1 MAIKASELNIILN
14 LQQKQFSKDLART
27 QRQVDRMGN
36 KFQSATKKATR
47 GFNGLG
53 KAVKMLAPILA
64 GVFSIRAINSIV
76 NNAAAISDLARIAGV
91 TNTEF
96 QKLAA
101 AARTVGV
108 EQDKLSDIIKD
119 TQDKVGDFLITGQG
133 PLVDFFETV
142 APLVGVTADNFR
154 NLSGPQALQLYV
166 SSLEKANVS
175 QAQMTFFMEAIA
187 SDATALLPLLKN
199 NGAEFQRLG
208 TQAEK
213 AGRILGDDALENAES
228 LRSKMQELTGQ
239 MNTLISEALL
249 KNADDIIRIVTKFT
263 DDVLPK
269 VLAASEKIVDL
280 LASDE
285 PPSKTSTINIAKRA
299 IEGRFGLPVGS
310 LGGMDDKVTDLGSVK
325 IGQSTRD
332 GPMPDNEAVDLA
344 LKALVATN
352 PIKDGGNVNP
362 LSNQPGG
369 ILTKKQQDDAK
380 KAQEEAAAAIDEAR
394 KSYQDLLNTLDPVS
408 AATFDYVNHLEKLN
422 EFEKLTGEEIGNK
435 AILVDQLKVAMR
447 RAKQEASEFS
457 AVADTL
463 EQGLTDAFMS
473 ALEGANSFKDAMRLT
488 AATVI
493 KELYR
498 VLVVQQLVNSAM
510 NFLGF
515 TQSPLGGYA
524 FTGFQGG
531 AHGRQMTAGK
541 PYMTGESGRELFI
554 PSTPGRLL
562 SPAQTNNALGGG
574 GPVVV
579 NQSINVTTGVQ
590 QTVRTEIKSM
600 MPQIAEATKG
610 AVADAKMRGGQY
622 KRAFN

>member
-27 QRQVDRMGN
+27 QRQVDRMGT
-36 KFQSATKKATR
+36 KFAKATKKAQR
-47 GFNGLG
+47 GFSGIG
-53 KAVKMLAPILA
+53 TAVKALAPILA
-64 GVFSIRAINSIV
+64 GVFSVRAINSIV
-76 NNAAAISDLARIAGV
+76 NNAAAISDLARVAGV
-91 TNTEF
+91 TTEEF
-96 QKLAA
+96 QKMSFAA
-101 AARTVGV
+101 KTVGI
-108 EQDKLSDIIKD
+108 EQDKLSDLIKD
-119 TQDKVGDFLITGQG
+119 TNDKIGDFLITGAG
-133 PLVDFFETV
+133 PMVDFFETI
-142 APLVGVTADNFR
+142 APLVGVTADDFR

-166 SSLEKANVS
+166 DSLEKANVS
-175 QAQMTFFMEAIA
+175 QAEFTFFMEAIA
-187 SDATALLPLLKN
+187 SDATALLPLLR
-199 NGAEFQRLG
+199 NGGSEFKKLG
-208 TQAEK
+208 EEAK
-213 AGRILGDDALENAES
+213 RSGNILSDEALTGAQKMRKE
-228 LRSKMQELTGQ
+228 MQELTGS

-249 KNADDIIRIVTKFT
+249 KNSDQIIDIVRTFT
-263 DDVLPK
+263 DEILPK
-269 VLAASEKIVDL
+269 VLDASEKIAQYLGGGGPPGGAKISPQQQAIDKALDDAAFANMDQGDPSSTGQFGIDANGNIFEHGTLTDDQIDSGVFDL
-280 LASDE
+280 GTHRLFPSF
-285 PPSKTSTINIAKRA
+285 PSKKPKR
-299 IEGRFGLPVGS
+299 R
-310 LGGMDDKVTDLGSVK
+310 
-325 IGQSTRD
+325 
-332 GPMPDNEAVDLA
+332 
-344 LKALVATN
+344 
-352 PIKDGGNVNP
+352 PIRTQRQKD
-362 LSNQPGG
+362 
-369 ILTKKQQDDAK
+369 
-380 KAQEEAAAAIDEAR
+380 EEAAKLKELNRVIDEA
-394 KSYQDLLNTLDPVS
+394 KTKYNDLLNSLDPLS
-408 AATFDYVNHLEKLN
+408 AATFEYTKNLETLN
-422 EFEKLTGEEIGNK
+422 EFERLTGQSIENK
-435 AILVDQLKVAMR
+435 AVLVDQLKVSMQ

-488 AATVI
+488 AASVI

-510 NFLGF
+510 GFLGF

>member
-1 MAIKASELNIILN
+1 MAIKASELNVILS

-27 QRQVDRMGN
+27 QRSVDRFGS
-36 KFQSATKKATR
+36 KVDKQTRKIKK
-47 GFNGLG
+47 GFKGVG
-53 KAVKMLAPILA
+53 IAVKALAPILA

-76 NNAAAISDLARIAGV
+76 NNAAAISDLARLAGV
-91 TNTEF
+91 NTTEF

-108 EQDKLSDIIKD
+108 EQDKLSDIFKD
-119 TQDKVGDFLITGQG
+119 TNDKVGDFLITGQG

-154 NLSGPQALQLYV
+154 DLSGPQALQLYV
-166 SSLEKANVS
+166 SSLQKANVS

-187 SDATALLPLLKN
+187 SDATALLPLLRN
-199 NGAEFQRLG
+199 NGAEFKKLG
-208 TQAEK
+208 DEAQA
-213 AGRILGDDALENAES
+213 AGRILGSEALTNAEE
-228 LRSKMQELTGQ
+228 LRAKMQALTGQ

-249 KNADDIIRIVTKFT
+249 ENADDIIRIVEKFT
-263 DDVLPK
+263 DKILPK

-285 PPSKTSTINIAKRA
+285 PASKTGTLNIARRA

-310 LGGMDDKVTDLGSVK
+310 LGGMDGKAADVNTASNRT
-325 IGQSTRD
+325 STRD
-332 GPMPDNEAVDLA
+332 GPFPDNEAVSIAHQA
-344 LKALVATN
+344 LIATN
-352 PIKDGGNVNP
+352 PIGDGGNVNP

-380 KAQEEAAAAIDEAR
+380 KAQEDAAKAIDDATN
-394 KSYQDLLNTLDPVS
+394 SYQDLLNTLNPVS
-408 AATFDYVNHLEKLN
+408 AATFDYVNNLENLN
-422 EFEKLTGEEIGNK
+422 TFEKLTGQEIANK
-435 AILVDQLKVAMR
+435 AVLVDQLRAQMK
-447 RAKQEASEFS
+447 RAKDEATGF
-457 AVADTL
+457 AQVTDAL
-463 EQGLTDAFMS
+463 EDGLTSAFM
-473 ALEGANSFKDAMRLT
+473 AGLEGAESFKDAMSAT
-488 AATVI
+488 AQAVI
-493 KELYR
+493 RELFR

-510 NFLGF
+510 GALGF
-515 TQSPLGGYA
+515 TAVPGG
-524 FTGFQGG
+524 GFAAPGG

-541 PYMTGESGRELFI
+541 AYMTGESGRELFV

-562 SPAQTNNALGGG
+562 SPAQTMNAFGGG
-574 GPVVV
+574 SGVVV

>member
-1 MAIKASELNIILN
+1 MAIKASELNVILS

-27 QRQVDRMGN
+27 QRSVDRMGTRFA
-36 KFQSATKKATR
+36 KATKKASK
-47 GFNGLG
+47 GFTGIG
-53 KAVKMLAPILA
+53 TAVKALAPILA

-76 NNAAAISDLARIAGV
+76 NNAAAISDLARLAGV
-91 TNTEF
+91 NTTEF

-119 TQDKVGDFLITGQG
+119 TNDKVGDFLITGQG

-154 NLSGPQALQLYV
+154 DLSGPQALQLYV

-199 NGAEFQRLG
+199 NGAEFKKLG
-208 TQAEK
+208 EEAQG
-213 AGRILGDDALENAES
+213 AGRILGEDALRNAEN
-228 LRSKMQELTGQ
+228 LRVKMQELTGQ

-249 KNADDIIRIVTKFT
+249 KNGDQIIAIVTKFT
-263 DDVLPK
+263 NDILPK
-269 VLAASEKIVDL
+269 VLNASEKIANLLGGGGPPGGAQISPQQRQIDRDLDFEAFSKMSKGDPSSTGTRVLDGNGNVVDL
-280 LASDE
+280 GTGDLDETTLA
-285 PPSKTSTINIAKRA
+285 N
-299 IEGRFGLPVGS
+299 
-310 LGGMDDKVTDLGSVK
+310 
-325 IGQSTRD
+325 
-332 GPMPDNEAVDLA
+332 LA
-344 LKALVATN
+344 LAATN
-352 PIKDGGNVNP
+352 PIQNGGNVNP

-369 ILTKKQQDDAK
+369 ILTKKQQDEAK
-380 KAQEEAAAAIDEAR
+380 KALEDAAAAIDDATN
-394 KSYQDLLNTLDPVS
+394 SYQDLLNTLDPVS
-408 AATFDYVNHLEKLN
+408 AATFDYVNNLENLN
-422 EFEKLTGEEIGNK
+422 TFEKLTGQEIANK
-435 AILVDQLKVAMR
+435 AVLVDQLRAQMK
-447 RAKQEASEFS
+447 RAKDEATGF
-457 AVADTL
+457 AQVTDAL
-463 EQGLTDAFMS
+463 EDGLTSAFM
-473 ALEGANSFKDAMRLT
+473 AGLEGAESFKDAMSAT
-488 AATVI
+488 AQAVVR
-493 KELYR
+493 ELFR

-510 NFLGF
+510 GALGF
-515 TQSPLGGYA
+515 SAVPGGGFA
-524 FTGFQGG
+524 FPGG
-531 AHGRQMTAGK
+531 AHGRQMQAGK
-541 PYMTGESGRELFI
+541 PYMTGESGRELFV

-562 SPAQTNNALGGG
+562 SPAQTMNAFGGG
-574 GPVVV
+574 SGVVV

>member
-1 MAIKASELNIILN
+1 MAIKASELNVILS

-27 QRQVDRMGN
+27 QRSVDRMGTRFA
-36 KFQSATKKATR
+36 KATKKASK
-47 GFNGLG
+47 GFTGIG
-53 KAVKMLAPILA
+53 TAVKALAPILA

-76 NNAAAISDLARIAGV
+76 NNAAAISDLARLAGV
-91 TNTEF
+91 NTTEF

-108 EQDKLSDIIKD
+108 EQDKLSDIFKD
-119 TQDKVGDFLITGQG
+119 TNDKVGDFLITGQG

-154 NLSGPQALQLYV
+154 DLSGPQALQLYV
-166 SSLEKANVS
+166 SSLQKANVS

-187 SDATALLPLLKN
+187 SDATALLPLLRN
-199 NGAEFQRLG
+199 NGAEFKKLG
-208 TQAEK
+208 DEAQA
-213 AGRILGDDALENAES
+213 AGRILGSEALTNAEE
-228 LRSKMQELTGQ
+228 LRAKMQALTGQ

-249 KNADDIIRIVTKFT
+249 ENADDIIRIVEKFT
-263 DDVLPK
+263 DKILPK

-285 PPSKTSTINIAKRA
+285 PASKTGTLNIARRA

-310 LGGMDDKVTDLGSVK
+310 LGGMDGKAADVNTASNRT
-325 IGQSTRD
+325 STRD
-332 GPMPDNEAVDLA
+332 GPFPDNEAVSIAHQA
-344 LKALVATN
+344 LIATN
-352 PIKDGGNVNP
+352 PIGDGGNVNP

-380 KAQEEAAAAIDEAR
+380 KAQEDAAKAIDDATN
-394 KSYQDLLNTLDPVS
+394 SYQDLLNTLNPVS
-408 AATFDYVNHLEKLN
+408 AATFDYVNNLENLN
-422 EFEKLTGEEIGNK
+422 TFEKLTGQEIANK
-435 AILVDQLKVAMR
+435 AVLVDQLRAQMK
-447 RAKQEASEFS
+447 RAKDEATGF
-457 AVADTL
+457 AQVTDAL
-463 EQGLTDAFMS
+463 EDGLTSAFM
-473 ALEGANSFKDAMRLT
+473 AGLEGAESFKDAMSAT
-488 AATVI
+488 AQAVI
-493 KELYR
+493 RELFR

-510 NFLGF
+510 GALGF
-515 TQSPLGGYA
+515 TAVPGG
-524 FTGFQGG
+524 GFAAPGG

-541 PYMTGESGRELFI
+541 AYMTGESGRELFV

-562 SPAQTNNALGGG
+562 SPAQTMNAFGGG
-574 GPVVV
+574 SGVVV

>member
-1 MAIKASELNIILN
+1 MAIKASELNVILS

-27 QRQVDRMGN
+27 QRSVDRFGA
-36 KFQSATKKATR
+36 KVQKSTR
-47 GFNGLG
+47 RAEKGFKTLG
-53 KAVKMLAPILA
+53 KAVKVLAPIMA

-76 NNAAAISDLARIAGV
+76 NNAAAISDLARLAGV
-91 TNTEF
+91 NTTEF

-108 EQDKLSDIIKD
+108 EQDKLSDIFKD
-119 TQDKVGDFLITGQG
+119 TNDKVGDFLITGQG

-154 NLSGPQALQLYV
+154 DLSGPQALQLYV

-187 SDATALLPLLKN
+187 SDATALLPLLRN
-199 NGAEFQRLG
+199 NGSEFKKLGNEAE
-208 TQAEK
+208 A
-213 AGRILGDDALENAES
+213 AGRILGGEALTNAGE
-228 LRSKMQELTGQ
+228 LRTKMQELTGQ

-263 DDVLPK
+263 DHVLPK

-285 PPSKTSTINIAKRA
+285 PASKTGMLNIGRRA
-299 IEGRFGLPVGS
+299 IEGRFGLPVGT
-310 LGGMDDKVTDLGSVK
+310 LGGTDGKAADVNTASNRT
-325 IGQSTRD
+325 STRD
-332 GPMPDNEAVDLA
+332 GPFPDNEAVSIAQQA
-344 LKALVATN
+344 LIATN
-352 PIKDGGNVNP
+352 PIRDGGNVNP

-380 KAQEEAAAAIDEAR
+380 KAQEDAAAAIDDATN
-394 KSYQDLLNTLDPVS
+394 SYQDLLNTLDPVS
-408 AATFDYVNHLEKLN
+408 AATFDYVNNLENLN
-422 EFEKLTGEEIGNK
+422 TFEKLTGQEIANK
-435 AILVDQLKVAMR
+435 AVLVDQLRAQMK
-447 RAKQEASEFS
+447 RAKDEATGF
-457 AVADTL
+457 AQVTDAL
-463 EQGLTDAFMS
+463 EDGLTSAFM
-473 ALEGANSFKDAMRLT
+473 AGLEGAESFKDAMSAT
-488 AATVI
+488 AQAVVR
-493 KELYR
+493 ELFR

-510 NFLGF
+510 SALGF
-515 TQSPLGGYA
+515 TAVPGG
-524 FTGFQGG
+524 GFAAPGG
-531 AHGRQMTAGK
+531 AHGRQMQAGK
-541 PYMTGESGRELFI
+541 PYMTGESGRELFV

-562 SPAQTNNALGGG
+562 SPAQTMNAFGGG
-574 GPVVV
+574 SGVVV

>member
-27 QRQVDRMGN
+27 QRQVDRMGT
-36 KFQSATKKATR
+36 KFAKATKKAQR
-47 GFNGLG
+47 GFSGIG
-53 KAVKMLAPILA
+53 TAVKTLGPILA
-64 GVFSIRAINSIV
+64 GVFSVRAINSIV
-76 NNAAAISDLARIAGV
+76 NNAAAISDLARVAGV
-91 TNTEF
+91 TTEEF
-96 QKLAA
+96 QKMSFAA
-101 AARTVGV
+101 KTVGI
-108 EQDKLSDIIKD
+108 EQDKLSDLIKD
-119 TQDKVGDFLITGQG
+119 TNDKIGDFLITGAG
-133 PLVDFFETV
+133 PMVDFFETI
-142 APLVGVTADNFR
+142 APLVGVTADDFR

-166 SSLEKANVS
+166 DSLEKANVS
-175 QAQMTFFMEAIA
+175 QAEFTFFMEAIA
-187 SDATALLPLLKN
+187 SDATALLPLLR
-199 NGAEFQRLG
+199 NGGSEFRKLG
-208 TQAEK
+208 EEAK
-213 AGRILGDDALENAES
+213 RSGNILSDEALTGAQKMRKE
-228 LRSKMQELTGQ
+228 MQELTGS

-249 KNADDIIRIVTKFT
+249 ENSDQIINIVRTFT
-263 DDVLPK
+263 DDILPK
-269 VLAASEKIVDL
+269 VLDASEKIAQYLGGGGPPGGFQISPQQQAIDKALDDAAFANMDQGDPSSTGQFGIDANGNIFEHGTLTDDQIDSGVFDL
-280 LASDE
+280 GTHRLFPSF
-285 PPSKTSTINIAKRA
+285 PSKKPKR
-299 IEGRFGLPVGS
+299 R
-310 LGGMDDKVTDLGSVK
+310 
-325 IGQSTRD
+325 
-332 GPMPDNEAVDLA
+332 
-344 LKALVATN
+344 
-352 PIKDGGNVNP
+352 PIRTQRQKD
-362 LSNQPGG
+362 
-369 ILTKKQQDDAK
+369 
-380 KAQEEAAAAIDEAR
+380 EEAAKLKELNRVIDEA
-394 KSYQDLLNTLDPVS
+394 KTKYNDLLNSLDPLS
-408 AATFDYVNHLEKLN
+408 AATFEYTKNLETLN
-422 EFEKLTGEEIGNK
+422 EFERLTGQSIENK
-435 AILVDQLKVAMR
+435 AVLVDQLKVSMK
-447 RAKQEASEFS
+447 RAKQEATEFS

-488 AATVI
+488 AASVI

-510 NFLGF
+510 GFLGF
-515 TQSPLGGYA
+515 TQSPMGGYA
-524 FTGFQGG
+524 FTGFPGG

>member
-1 MAIKASELNIILN
+1 MAIKASELNVILS

-27 QRQVDRMGN
+27 QRSVDRFGS
-36 KFQSATKKATR
+36 KVDKQTRKIKK
-47 GFNGLG
+47 GFKGVG
-53 KAVKMLAPILA
+53 TAVKALAPILA

-76 NNAAAISDLARIAGV
+76 NNAAAISDLARLAGV
-91 TNTEF
+91 NTTEF

-154 NLSGPQALQLYV
+154 DLSGPQALQLYV

-187 SDATALLPLLKN
+187 SDATALLPLLRN
-199 NGAEFQRLG
+199 NGAEFKKLG
-208 TQAEK
+208 DEAQA
-213 AGRILGDDALENAES
+213 AGRILGSEALTNADN
-228 LRSKMQELTGQ
+228 LRKKMQELTGQ

-249 KNADDIIRIVTKFT
+249 ENADDIIRIVTKFT
-263 DDVLPK
+263 DHVLPK

-285 PPSKTSTINIAKRA
+285 PASKTGTLNIARRA

-310 LGGMDDKVTDLGSVK
+310 LGGMDGKAADVNTASNRT
-325 IGQSTRD
+325 STRD
-332 GPMPDNEAVDLA
+332 GPFPDNEAVSIAQQA
-344 LKALVATN
+344 LIATN
-352 PIKDGGNVNP
+352 PIRDGGNVNP

-369 ILTKKQQDDAK
+369 ILTKKEQDAAI
-380 KAQEEAAAAIDEAR
+380 KAQEDAAKAIDDATN
-394 KSYQDLLNTLDPVS
+394 SYQDLLNTLDPVS
-408 AATFDYVNHLEKLN
+408 AATFDYVNNLENLN
-422 EFEKLTGEEIGNK
+422 TFEKLTGQEIANK
-435 AILVDQLKVAMR
+435 AVLVDQLRAQMK
-447 RAKQEASEFS
+447 RAKDEATGF
-457 AVADTL
+457 AQVTDAL
-463 EQGLTDAFMS
+463 EDGLTSAFM
-473 ALEGANSFKDAMRLT
+473 AGLEGAESFKDAMSAT
-488 AATVI
+488 AQAVVR
-493 KELYR
+493 ELFR

-510 NFLGF
+510 GALGF
-515 TQSPLGGYA
+515 SAVPGGGFA
-524 FTGFQGG
+524 FPGG
-531 AHGRQMTAGK
+531 AHGRQMQAGK
-541 PYMTGESGRELFI
+541 PYMTGESGRELFV

-562 SPAQTNNALGGG
+562 SPAQTMNAFGGG
-574 GPVVV
+574 SGVVV

>member
-1 MAIKASELNIILN
+1 MAIKASELNVILS

-27 QRQVDRMGN
+27 QRSVDRFG
-36 KFQSATKKATR
+36 TKVDKQTR
-47 GFNGLG
+47 KIQKGFKGVG
-53 KAVKMLAPILA
+53 TAVKALAPILA

-76 NNAAAISDLARIAGV
+76 NNAAAISDLARLAGV
-91 TNTEF
+91 NTTEF

-119 TQDKVGDFLITGQG
+119 TNDKVGDFLITGQG

-154 NLSGPQALQLYV
+154 DLSGPQALQLYV

-187 SDATALLPLLKN
+187 SDATALLPLLRN
-199 NGAEFQRLG
+199 NGSEFKKLG
-208 TQAEK
+208 EEAQA
-213 AGRILGDDALENAES
+213 AGRILGSEALTNADN
-228 LRSKMQELTGQ
+228 LRKKMQELTGQ

-249 KNADDIIRIVTKFT
+249 ENADDIIRIVTKFT
-263 DDVLPK
+263 DHVLPK

-285 PPSKTSTINIAKRA
+285 PASKTGMLNIGRRA
-299 IEGRFGLPVGS
+299 IEGRFGLPVGT
-310 LGGMDDKVTDLGSVK
+310 LGGTDGKAADVNTASNRT
-325 IGQSTRD
+325 STRD
-332 GPMPDNEAVDLA
+332 GPMPDTEAISLANLA
-344 LKALVATN
+344 LAATN
-352 PIKDGGNVNP
+352 PIRDGGNVNP

-369 ILTKKQQDDAK
+369 ILTKKQQDEAK
-380 KAQEEAAAAIDEAR
+380 KAQEDAAKAIDDATN
-394 KSYQDLLNTLDPVS
+394 SYQDLLNTLNPVS
-408 AATFDYVNHLEKLN
+408 AATFDYVNNLDNLN
-422 EFEKLTGEEIGNK
+422 TFERLTGQEIANK
-435 AILVDQLKVAMR
+435 AVLIDQLRAQME
-447 RAKQEASEFS
+447 RAKDEATGF
-457 AVADTL
+457 AQVTDAL
-463 EQGLTDAFMS
+463 EDGLTSAFM
-473 ALEGANSFKDAMRLT
+473 AGLEGAESFKDAMSAT
-488 AATVI
+488 AQAVVR
-493 KELYR
+493 ELFR

-510 NFLGF
+510 GALGF
-515 TQSPLGGYA
+515 SAVPGGGFA
-524 FTGFQGG
+524 FPGG
-531 AHGRQMTAGK
+531 AHGRQMQAGK
-541 PYMTGESGRELFI
+541 PYMTGESGRELFV

-562 SPAQTNNALGGG
+562 SPAQTMNAFGGG
-574 GPVVV
+574 SGVVV

>member
-1 MAIKASELNIILN
+1 MAIKASELNVILS

-27 QRQVDRMGN
+27 QRSVDRFGS
-36 KFQSATKKATR
+36 KVDKQTRKIKK
-47 GFNGLG
+47 GFKGVG
-53 KAVKMLAPILA
+53 IAVKALAPILA

-76 NNAAAISDLARIAGV
+76 NNAAAISDLARLAGV
-91 TNTEF
+91 NTTEF

-101 AARTVGV
+101 AARSVGV
-108 EQDKLSDIIKD
+108 EQDKLSDIFKD
-119 TQDKVGDFLITGQG
+119 TNDKVGDFLITGQG

-154 NLSGPQALQLYV
+154 DLSGPQALQLYV
-166 SSLEKANVS
+166 SSLQKANVS

-187 SDATALLPLLKN
+187 SDATALLPLLRN
-199 NGAEFQRLG
+199 NGAEFKKLG
-208 TQAEK
+208 DEAQA
-213 AGRILGDDALENAES
+213 AGRILGSEALTNAEE
-228 LRSKMQELTGQ
+228 LRAKMQALTGQ

-249 KNADDIIRIVTKFT
+249 ENADDIIRIVEKFT
-263 DDVLPK
+263 DKILPK

-285 PPSKTSTINIAKRA
+285 PASKTGTLNIARRA

-310 LGGMDDKVTDLGSVK
+310 LGGMDGKAADVNTASNRT
-325 IGQSTRD
+325 STRD
-332 GPMPDNEAVDLA
+332 GPFPDNEAVSIAHQA
-344 LKALVATN
+344 LIATN
-352 PIKDGGNVNP
+352 PIGDGGNVNP

-380 KAQEEAAAAIDEAR
+380 KAQEDAAKAIDDATN
-394 KSYQDLLNTLDPVS
+394 SYQDLLNTLNPVS
-408 AATFDYVNHLEKLN
+408 AATFDYVNNLENLN
-422 EFEKLTGEEIGNK
+422 TFEKLTGQEIANK
-435 AILVDQLKVAMR
+435 AVLVDQLRAQMK
-447 RAKQEASEFS
+447 RAKDEATGF
-457 AVADTL
+457 AQVTDAL
-463 EQGLTDAFMS
+463 EDGLTSAFM
-473 ALEGANSFKDAMRLT
+473 AGLEGAESFKDAMSAT
-488 AATVI
+488 AQAVI
-493 KELYR
+493 RELFR

-510 NFLGF
+510 GALGF
-515 TQSPLGGYA
+515 TAVPGG
-524 FTGFQGG
+524 GFAAPGG

-541 PYMTGESGRELFI
+541 AYMTGESGRELFV

-562 SPAQTNNALGGG
+562 SPAQTMNAFGGG
-574 GPVVV
+574 SGVVV